1 MPVVA
6 CCFRNKPYLCTILNI
21 SAVFKAD
28 KDLIALLYG
37 GGSGNAHI
45 VTEMTKDT

>member
-1 MPVVA
+1 VFQKLALP
-6 CCFRNKPYLCTILNI
+6 LQHLNI
-21 SAVFKAD
+21 SAAFKVE
-28 KDLIALLYG
+28 KSIFALLYG